1 MMQHPITVCGLGL
14 SALILPCL
22 LQGSPAI
29 AIDPGPITPPAKI
42 SAVQIA
48 QAPAETALKL
58 TLADLPQG
66 FIEPPPAVAA
76 QMVQQLEALSGQF
89 QQSGVSPEDFYVYI
103 HPTRLQVV
111 VGFNGVVSDRELFD
125 YYLTQSQQ
133 PEQQIKITE
142 LIQQRLAPMDGIDLT
157 RYETLE
163 TVNGVGDRAAGIHL
177 GLTLYDTQFSSDLVT
192 FRRGNVGLFT
202 AIMYPQDQTPLVELL
217 TLATTLDQRI

>member
-1 MMQHPITVCGLGL
+1 MQHPLTFCGLGL
-14 SALILPCL
+14 SALVLPGL

-29 AIDPGPITPPAKI
+29 ATDPNPIIPPIAI

-48 QAPAETALKL
+48 QAPAEASLKL

-111 VGFNGVVSDRELFD
+111 VGFNGMISDSEQFD

-133 PEQQIKITE
+133 PEQQTKITA
-142 LIQQRLAPMDGIDLT
+142 LIEQRLAGMDGIDLT
-157 RYETLE
+157 HYETLE
-163 TVNGVGDRAAGIHL
+163 AVNGVGDRAAGIHM
-177 GLTLYDTQFSSDLVT
+177 GLTLYDTQFNTDLVT

-202 AIMYPQDQTPLVELL
+202 AVMYPQDQAPLVELL
-217 TLATTLDQRI
+217 TLATQLDQRI